1 MTEEENTEKLSQ
13 EQENS
18 QSSNNPNLIKKI
30 SNSQNEEENNIE
42 FEKEL
47 DPNLLIEKSNDIE
60 EFYCPLC
67 NGILNDPVIDK
78 CSHTFCKICFEKY
91 YNKFKS
97 CPISKQKLDEEN
109 LTLVPLISK
118 TIGKKEIKC
127 KNINKGCNWIG
138 KISDLKKHLYE
149 DCKKFLIKCPF
160 ENCNLNIMRENLNDH
175 KNKCE
180 FRSVECEDCKK
191 IFPFKYLSDHSK
203 ICLKK
208 KINCPQNCGKIIERG
223 EIDNHIKFNCD
234 YTLIDCQFKKY
245 GCLDKYTKKDFEK
258 KMMEDCYKHL
268 ILVTQIID
276 QLENKFEK
284 NLSEFQFLKKKKERD
299 SINENN
305 EENKEII
312 EIKDNDNNINKRN
325 ENNNII
331 SNNNNYNINSEENNC
346 NNDIINDKVDNNIN
360 DNQKNN
366 NMNID
371 DSPQPVIEKKS
382 ENNIEKKK
390 VDLNNYDKL
399 NKDLLDNLNII
410 ENGGLEQNNII
421 EINNNENNNNTLGK
435 VDEIKNINNEENENK
450 KEEIKCIK
458 NEENNNE
465 ENKNISNENKGE
477 ININQEPKHLHKYFD
492 EKNINKY
499 IKITNNIA
507 KYQPETI
514 SEHVFLFI
522 NEIYDINPKT
532 QKNIIWSIKLIT
544 NSKWIAFGLCD
555 KEKVKLNKG
564 KFCLPSKIEHFNN
577 GSYLI
582 SNNGYSWNC
591 NNIKEN
597 NKKFDF
603 PRFDKIKNEF
613 ILEFNAFENKL
624 KFFSSGK
631 SLCILNNVIPLVSP
645 YKLTPCVVFLNKN
658 DCIEFE
664 MIKN

>member
-18 QSSNNPNLIKKI
+18 QSLNNPNLIKKI

-160 ENCNLNIMRENLNDH
+160 ENCNLNIMRENLTDH

-276 QLENKFEK
+276 RLENKFEK

-305 EENKEII
+305 KENKEII
-312 EIKDNDNNINKRN
+312 IIKENENNVNKSN

-331 SNNNNYNINSEENNC
+331 SNNNNYNNNNFNNSLFNKTNY
-346 NNDIINDKVDNNIN
+346 NMNNIN
-360 DNQKNN
+360 DNNSSFATNITSNYNNGFNYYPFPNQRNGSNIFKQYNNLLSKKSSDLSEHIKNN
-366 NMNID
+366 D
-371 DSPQPVIEKKS
+371 HKAIENKYNSISNLDVLKLLNTFNTQNTVCPMGSNCVEPNYVARLQSGELNAFTPAPNAMFDKKISYPNECYNYLSKRS
-382 ENNIEKKK
+382 ESLDFTKNNIFRRLPS
-390 VDLNNYDKL
+390 DTYGF
-399 NKDLLDNLNII
+399 NKMASF
-410 ENGGLEQNNII
+410 
-421 EINNNENNNNTLGK
+421 T
-435 VDEIKNINNEENENK
+435 
-450 KEEIKCIK
+450 
-458 NEENNNE
+458 
-465 ENKNISNENKGE
+465 
-477 ININQEPKHLHKYFD
+477 
-492 EKNINKY
+492 
-499 IKITNNIA
+499 
-507 KYQPETI
+507 
-514 SEHVFLFI
+514 
-522 NEIYDINPKT
+522 
-532 QKNIIWSIKLIT
+532 SIKDKNDDCIMDV
-544 NSKWIAFGLCD
+544 CD
-555 KEKVKLNKG
+555 K
-564 KFCLPSKIEHFNN
+564 KF
-577 GSYLI
+577 
-582 SNNGYSWNC
+582 
-591 NNIKEN
+591 
-597 NKKFDF
+597 
-603 PRFDKIKNEF
+603 
-613 ILEFNAFENKL
+613 
-624 KFFSSGK
+624 
-631 SLCILNNVIPLVSP
+631 
-645 YKLTPCVVFLNKN
+645 
-658 DCIEFE
+658 
-664 MIKN
+664 